1 MSLFYDE
8 NKHLYSGLPSGRL
21 VFLKVYII
29 CERRRE
35 RLSIP
40 SSATDVPAEA
50 TLVAPVTCVIT
61 ANYLTFLF
69 EQFNQFGIGETGL
82 SLLLEGKRAFISGGT
97 RGIGA
102 ALCEIFAREGA
113 DIAFNYHASDE
124 LAAEMKAKVEA
135 LGRQC
140 LPFKVSVTD
149 RVGMKRV
156 AREIHEEWDS
166 IDILVNNAAVNKADN
181 FATTTDRSW
190 DWVVDTNV
198 GSLFA
203 VTKPFY
209 KQMIRQRKGT
219 ILNITSIG
227 AIRALP
233 TAVHYATSKAAM
245 IGFTKCLSRE
255 AANFGITVNAIAAGI
270 FDTDLGN
277 TLPERLLA
285 AHENWVSLRRLGQPS
300 ELAEFA
306 AFIVSD
312 RNSYM
317 NGEIITVDG
326 GTIT

>member
-1 MSLFYDE
+1 M
-8 NKHLYSGLPSGRL
+8 N
-21 VFLKVYII
+21 
-29 CERRRE
+29 
-35 RLSIP
+35 
-40 SSATDVPAEA
+40 
-50 TLVAPVTCVIT
+50 
-61 ANYLTFLF
+61 
-69 EQFNQFGIGETGL
+69 
-82 SLLLEGKRAFISGGT
+82 LLLEGKTAFVSGGT

-113 DIAFNYHASDE
+113 DVAFNYHTSDD
-124 LAAEMKAKVEA
+124 LAESVKGKIEA
-135 LGRQC
+135 FGRRA
-140 LPFKVSVTD
+140 LAFKVSVTD
-149 RVGMKRV
+149 RLGMKRV
-156 AREIHEEWDS
+156 AREIVEAWGH

-198 GSLFA
+198 NSLFA
-203 VTKPFY
+203 VTKPIY
-209 KQMIRQRKGT
+209 KQMIRRRSGT

-277 TLPERLLA
+277 TLPARLLE
-285 AHENWVSLRRLGQPS
+285 AHENWVSLRRLGRPE

-306 AFIVSD
+306 AFIVSP

>member
-1 MSLFYDE
+1 
-8 NKHLYSGLPSGRL
+8 
-21 VFLKVYII
+21 
-29 CERRRE
+29 
-35 RLSIP
+35 
-40 SSATDVPAEA
+40 
-50 TLVAPVTCVIT
+50 
-61 ANYLTFLF
+61 
-69 EQFNQFGIGETGL
+69 L
-82 SLLLEGKRAFISGGT
+82 SLLLEGKRAFVSGGT

-102 ALCEIFAREGA
+102 AICEIFAREGA
-113 DIAFNYHASDE
+113 DIAFNYHSSDD
-124 LAAEMKAKVEA
+124 LAAQVSEKVRA
-135 LGRQC
+135 YGREC
-140 LPFKVSVTD
+140 LTFKVSVTD

-156 AREIHEEWDS
+156 AREIHDKWDA

-198 GSLFA
+198 NSLFA

-209 KQMIRQRKGT
+209 KQMIRKRRGT

-233 TAVHYATSKAAM
+233 TSVHYATSKAAM

-277 TLPERLLA
+277 TLPERLLE
-285 AHENWVSLRRLGQPS
+285 AHENWVSLRRLGRPA

-317 NGEIITVDG
+317 NGEVITVDG

>member
-1 MSLFYDE
+1 M
-8 NKHLYSGLPSGRL
+8 
-21 VFLKVYII
+21 
-29 CERRRE
+29 
-35 RLSIP
+35 
-40 SSATDVPAEA
+40 T
-50 TLVAPVTCVIT
+50 
-61 ANYLTFLF
+61 
-69 EQFNQFGIGETGL
+69 
-82 SLLLEGKRAFISGGT
+82 LLLEGRTAFVSGGT

-113 DIAFNYHASDE
+113 DVAFNYHSSDD
-124 LAAEMKAKVEA
+124 LAETVKAKIEA
-135 LGRQC
+135 FGRKAAA
-140 LPFKVSVTD
+140 FKVSVTD

-156 AREIHEEWDS
+156 AREVVEAFGH

-198 GSLFA
+198 DSLFS

-209 KQMIRQRKGT
+209 KQMIRRRSGGT

-233 TAVHYATSKAAM
+233 TSVHYATSKAAM

-277 TLPERLLA
+277 TLPARLLE
-285 AHENWVSLRRLGQPS
+285 AHENWVSLRRLGRPE

-306 AFIVSD
+306 AFIVSS